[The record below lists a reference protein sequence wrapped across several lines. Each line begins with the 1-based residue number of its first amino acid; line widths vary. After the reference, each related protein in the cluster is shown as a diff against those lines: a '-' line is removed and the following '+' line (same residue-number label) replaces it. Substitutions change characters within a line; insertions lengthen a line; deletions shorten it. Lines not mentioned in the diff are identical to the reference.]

1 MKRLGDRERTN
12 PALGALERQ
21 IAALLSSLARDNMAL
36 AHLLNSQGEL
46 ADLATSAFAAN
57 RTDTV
62 ISEDRLLE
70 VRHSVLGTVQ
80 ETVSKE
86 VLHLMKYDQILER
99 YAGGIPGPRWIG
111 IHDRRGSACHFPI
124 SPTSRRPPRSPAR
137 KRSACCWPPLPMKSL
152 A

>member
-99 YAGGIPGPRWIG
+99 YAGGIPGSPL
-111 IHDRRGSACHFPI
+111 DRNS
-124 SPTSRRPPRSPAR
+124 
-137 KRSACCWPPLPMKSL
+137 
-152 A
+152 